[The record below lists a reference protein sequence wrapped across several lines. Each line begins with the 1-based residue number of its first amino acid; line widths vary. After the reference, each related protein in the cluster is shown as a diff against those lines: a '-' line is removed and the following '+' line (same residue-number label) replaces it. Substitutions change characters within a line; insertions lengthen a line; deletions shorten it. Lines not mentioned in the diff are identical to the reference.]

1 MGFDVIPAIDLC
13 QGQVVRVEQGDLSLK
28 TVYDDD
34 PVMVA
39 QRWEEMGAA
48 RIHVVDLDGAAE
60 GRPAHLQ
67 DVARVITATSIAVQV
82 GGGIRDLD
90 SVRRWIDW
98 GADRVVLGTAALTDR
113 NFLAAALDLFAQ
125 RIVVALD
132 ARNGRLQVGGWRE
145 DSGLDLVSTATE
157 LAALGVR
164 RLLCTDISRDGMMS
178 GPNID
183 QLCEVAEAAGIPVIA
198 SGGVSGLD
206 DVRRLAAAATCGLEG
221 VVVGRALYA
230 GALGLK
236 EAIAVAAPA

>member
-1 MGFDVIPAIDLC
+1 MPFEVIPAIDLC
-13 QGQVVRVEQGDLSLK
+13 EGQVVRVEQGDLATK
-28 TVYDDD
+28 IVYDDD
-34 PVMVA
+34 PVLVA
-39 QRWEEMGAA
+39 QRWEEMGAV
-48 RIHVVDLDGAAE
+48 RIHVVDLDGAAQ

-113 NFLAAALDLFAQ
+113 DFLSSALDLFAQ
-125 RIVVALD
+125 RVVVALD
-132 ARNGRLQVGGWRE
+132 ARDGHLRVGGWRE
-145 DSGLDLVSTATE
+145 DSGLDLLSTAAE
-157 LAALGVR
+157 LAGLGVR

-178 GPNID
+178 GPNLE
-183 QLCEVAEAAGIPVIA
+183 QLCEVAQVSGVPVIA

-206 DVRRLAAAATCGLEG
+206 DIRALSAAASRGIEG

-230 GALGLK
+230 GALELR